1 MRSSYVCLTFCALTF
16 SLVGFI
22 SPLVAQTK
30 PDNAKGPPVLISR
43 ETLFGNPEKA
53 QARLSPDG
61 KYISYLAPVDGVL
74 NVFVASTN
82 EFDKA
87 KAVTKDKKRG
97 IRQHQWAYTSKHL
110 LYVQDNDGDE
120 DFHVYSVDLTSG
132 AIKDL
137 TPIEKIAATID
148 SISEKF
154 PEEIVVGIN
163 DRGERYFHD
172 LYKVNV
178 ITGERKLL
186 IENPGLAG
194 FVVDDDY
201 KARIA
206 VDVLP
211 DGGQQWMLPDESG
224 KWKPWQKV
232 SSLDGLNTAPAGFD
246 KSGNLLYLLDS
257 RGRNTAALKT
267 IDLKSGKEAILAEDA
282 KADIGGAVVHPT
294 KKTVQ
299 AVSIE
304 YLRQEWKTLDPE
316 FAKDF
321 AKARKI
327 AEGDFAISSRTLDD
341 KLWTVSFASDNAS
354 PKVYLFNRETGE
366 SKFLFA
372 ARKELDSLPLV
383 KMHPVVIKSRDGL
396 DLVSYLSLPKD
407 SDANADGKP
416 EKPLPLI
423 LNVHGGPWARDS
435 WGYDP
440 EHQLYANRGYA
451 VLSVNFR
458 SSTGLGKDFTNAG
471 NREWAAKMHDDLL
484 DAVKWAVDQKIAQKD
499 KVAIMGGSYGGY
511 ATLVGLTF
519 TPDVF
524 CCGVDVVGPSNLV
537 TLLENPPP
545 YWMPQ
550 MPVMKQRVGDWTS
563 EEGKKFLESRSPL
576 FKVDSIIKP
585 LFIAQGA
592 KDPRVKQQE
601 ADQIVKAMTE
611 RKIPVTYM
619 LFSDEGHGFARPE
632 NRFAYYAAAEQFL
645 SKILGGRAEPI
656 GKAFDGAN
664 FTVPAGKDGIPG
676 YEAAGGK

>member
-1 MRSSYVCLTFCALTF
+1 MSPRPCLLALMF
-16 SLVGFI
+16 SMLLA
-22 SPLVAQTK
+22 SNPLFSQTK
-30 PDNAKGPPVLISR
+30 PATTKGPPVLIPR

-61 KYISYLAPVDGVL
+61 KYLSYLAPVDGVL
-74 NVFVASTN
+74 NVFVAPTN
-82 EFDKA
+82 DFENA
-87 KAVTKDKKRG
+87 KVVTKDKKRG
-97 IRQHQWAYTSKHL
+97 IRQHSWAHTSQHI

-120 DFHVYSVDLTSG
+120 DFHVYSVNLETSE
-132 AIKDL
+132 IKDL

-148 SISEKF
+148 SVSEKF

-178 ITGERKLL
+178 VTGERKLL
-186 IENPGLAG
+186 LENPGLAG
-194 FVVDDDY
+194 FVLDDDY
-201 KARIA
+201 KPRIA
-206 VDVLP
+206 IDILP
-211 DGGQQWMLPDESG
+211 DGGQQWMLPEEGG

-246 KSGNLLYLLDS
+246 KSNTILYLLDS
-257 RGRNTAALKT
+257 RGRNTAALKAV
-267 IDLKSGKEAILAEDA
+267 DLKTGKEAIIAEDA
-282 KADIGGAVVHPT
+282 KADIGGAITHPT
-294 KKTVQ
+294 EKTIQ
-299 AVSIE
+299 AISVE
-304 YLRQEWKTLDPE
+304 YLRQEWRTLDPE

-321 AKARKI
+321 EKVRKI
-327 AEGDFAISSRTLDD
+327 SDGDIGISSRTLDD
-341 KLWTVSFASDNAS
+341 KLWTVGFASDTGS
-354 PKVYLFNRETGE
+354 PKVYLFDREKGE
-366 SKFLFA
+366 AKFLFS

-396 DLVSYLSLPKD
+396 NLVSYLTLPLD
-407 SDANADGKP
+407 ADANGDGKP

-440 EHQLYANRGYA
+440 EHQLFANRGYA

-458 SSTGLGKDFTNAG
+458 SSTGFGKEFTNAG

-484 DAVKWAVDQKIAQKD
+484 DAVKWAIDQKIAQKD

-550 MPVMKQRVGDWTS
+550 MPIMKQRVGDYS
-563 EEGKKFLESRSPL
+563 SDEGKKFLESRSPL
-576 FKVDSIIKP
+576 FKVDSIVKP

-601 ADQIVKAMTE
+601 ADQIVKAMEE

-619 LFSDEGHGFARPE
+619 LFHDEGHGFARPE

-656 GKAFDGAN
+656 GKAFDGSN
-664 FTVPAGKDGIPG
+664 FSVPSGKDGIPG
-676 YEAAGGK
+676 YEQAGGK

>member
-1 MRSSYVCLTFCALTF
+1 MLSRYFLIALLF
-16 SLVGFI
+16 AMVFADGSEL
-22 SPLVAQTK
+22 PLLAQTK
-30 PDNAKGPPVLISR
+30 PSSPKEPPALIPR
-43 ETLFGNPEKA
+43 ESLFGNPEKA

-61 KYISYLAPVDGVL
+61 KFISYIAPVEGVL
-74 NVFVASTN
+74 NVFVAPTN
-82 EFDKA
+82 EFENA

-120 DFHVYSVDLTSG
+120 DFHVYSVNLTNG
-132 AIKDL
+132 EIKDL
-137 TPIEKIAATID
+137 TPIAKIAATID
-148 SISEKF
+148 TVSEKF

-163 DRGERYFHD
+163 DRGERHYHD

-178 ITGERKLL
+178 VTGERKLL
-186 IENPGLAG
+186 LENPGLAG
-194 FVVDDDY
+194 FVVDDDFRP
-201 KARIA
+201 RIA
-206 VDVLP
+206 VDILP
-211 DGGQQWMLPDESG
+211 DGGQQWMLPEEGG

-232 SSLDGLNTAPAGFD
+232 SSLDGMTTAPAGFD
-246 KSGNLLYLLDS
+246 KSGDLLYLLDS

-267 IDLKSGKEAILAEDA
+267 VDLKTGKESILAEDA
-282 KADIGGAVVHPT
+282 KADIGGAIGHPT
-294 KKTVQ
+294 KKTIQ

-304 YLRQEWKTLDPE
+304 YLRQEWKVLDKE

-321 AKARKI
+321 EKVRKI
-327 AEGDFAISSRTLDD
+327 ADGDVAISSRTLDD
-341 KLWTVSFASDNAS
+341 KLWTVGFASDSAS

-366 SKFLFA
+366 AKFLFA

-396 DLVSYLSLPKD
+396 DLVSYISLPKD
-407 SDANADGKP
+407 ADVNGDGKP
-416 EKPLPLI
+416 EKPLPMV

-440 EHQLYANRGYA
+440 EHQLLANRGYA

-458 SSTGLGKDFTNAG
+458 SSTGLGKEFTNAG

-484 DAVKWAVDQKIAQKD
+484 DAVKWAIDQKIAQKD
-499 KVAIMGGSYGGY
+499 KIAIMGGSYGGY
-511 ATLVGLTF
+511 ATLVGLTY

-537 TLLENPPP
+537 TLLKNPPP

-576 FKVDSIIKP
+576 FKVDSIVKP

-611 RKIPVTYM
+611 RKIPVSYM
-619 LFSDEGHGFARPE
+619 LFHDEGHGFARPE

-645 SKILGGRAEPI
+645 AKILGGRAEPI
-656 GKAFDGAN
+656 GKSFNGAN
-664 FTVPAGKDGIPG
+664 FSVPSGKDGIPG